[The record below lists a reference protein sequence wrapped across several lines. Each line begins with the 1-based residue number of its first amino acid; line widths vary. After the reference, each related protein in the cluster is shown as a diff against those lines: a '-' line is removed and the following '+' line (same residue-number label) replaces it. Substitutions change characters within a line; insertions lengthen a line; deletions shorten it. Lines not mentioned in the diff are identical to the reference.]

1 MTAITSAAVSAAAAG
16 HPLYARLTGEFGY
29 PLLTPDTLDA
39 FLAQPGRRLLVFLDD
54 PGRVRESL
62 DLAVIAPELAAEFAG
77 RLQVGVLL
85 APGAV
90 AVARRF
96 GFRRWPALVVTDG
109 AGYVGAIDGLRDWTD
124 YVGELA
130 RLLDAPVT
138 RAPTVGIAVRAETAQ
153 RHDSHDGHDG
163 HDHHCH

>member
-1 MTAITSAAVSAAAAG
+1 MTVVASASPATD
-16 HPLYARLTGEFGY
+16 HPLYARLADDFGF

-39 FLAQPGRRLLVFLDD
+39 FLAPPGRKLLVFLDD
-54 PGRVRESL
+54 PQRVRESL
-62 DLAVIAPELAAEFAG
+62 DLAVIAPELASEFAG

-90 AVARRF
+90 TVARRF

-130 RLLDAPVT
+130 ALLQAPVA
-138 RAPTVGIAVRAETAQ
+138 RAPTVGIAVRA
-153 RHDSHDGHDG
+153 DGTGD